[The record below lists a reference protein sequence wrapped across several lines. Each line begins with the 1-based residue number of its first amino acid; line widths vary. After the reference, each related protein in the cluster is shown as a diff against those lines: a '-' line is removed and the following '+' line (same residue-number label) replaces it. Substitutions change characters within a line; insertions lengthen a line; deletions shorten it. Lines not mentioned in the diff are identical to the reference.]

1 MRTLVT
7 RAAAATALAV
17 VTIPAA
23 AQKAG
28 PADVAARL
36 TGTWTINRAL
46 SPALKGPGRA
56 GAGRGGSAYALGAAA
71 AQRGGRGGGA
81 SDTTPSS
88 AADLTPAELAERQA
102 IQQVEQIAPSITI
115 KASAESASIVDQRG
129 ELTCAVNDKNAKVET
144 FGAPLAL
151 KCRWDKQQLRQEF
164 SATRSKL
171 VRTWEVNDSDHLVLK
186 IRIEGV
192 SAGEAT
198 AVFDRSSS

>member
-1 MRTLVT
+1 MRTLGIRVVV
-7 RAAAATALAV
+7 ATALAAV
-17 VTIPAA
+17 NIPAA

-46 SPALKGPGRA
+46 SPALRAPGRS
-56 GAGRGGSAYALGAAA
+56 GAGRGGSAYALGAAT

-81 SDTTPSS
+81 SDATPSS

-102 IQQVEQIAPSITI
+102 IQQVEQIAPSMTI
-115 KASAESASIVDQRG
+115 KASAESASIVDPRG

-164 SATRSKL
+164 SSTRSKL
-171 VRTWEVNDSDHLVLK
+171 VRTWEVNDTDHLVLK

>member
-115 KASAESASIVDQRG
+115 KASAESASIVDPRG

>member
-7 RAAAATALAV
+7 RVAAATALAV
-17 VTIPAA
+17 VSFPAA

-28 PADVAARL
+28 PADVATRL

-46 SPALKGPGRA
+46 SPAIKGPGRA
-56 GAGRGGSAYALGAAA
+56 GAGRGGSAYALGAAT
-71 AQRGGRGGGA
+71 AQRGGRGGGGA
-81 SDTTPSS
+81 SDPTPSS
-88 AADLTPAELAERQA
+88 AGDLTPAELAERQA

-171 VRTWEVNDSDHLVLK
+171 VRTWEVNESDHLVLK

-192 SAGEAT
+192 SAEAT

>member
-1 MRTLVT
+1 MRTLVI

-46 SPALKGPGRA
+46 SPALKGPGRG